1 MNFLDLL
8 WQSLPELLSGLRWTL
23 EFSLLAI
30 AASLVIGT
38 FAALAKLSRN
48 KILKATASIYV
59 EIFRGTPLLVQILF
73 IYTGLP
79 IVLPLHEYFGSS
91 YLIVAAT
98 TALGLNEGAYI
109 CEIIRAGIV
118 SVHKGQKEA
127 ALSIGLSEAQ
137 AMRMI
142 IAPQAFRRMIPP
154 LVNQFAQ
161 TIKDTSLLAVIS
173 GTELIYTGQVL
184 IAQTFLAFQFWIV
197 IALIYFVII
206 YSLSF
211 AARRLEKKLEIYKR

>member
-1 MNFLDLL
+1 
-8 WQSLPELLSGLRWTL
+8 
-23 EFSLLAI
+23 
-30 AASLVIGT
+30 
-38 FAALAKLSRN
+38 
-48 KILKATASIYV
+48 
-59 EIFRGTPLLVQILF
+59 
-73 IYTGLP
+73 
-79 IVLPLHEYFGSS
+79 
-91 YLIVAAT
+91 
-98 TALGLNEGAYI
+98 
-109 CEIIRAGIV
+109 
-118 SVHKGQKEA
+118 
-127 ALSIGLSEAQ
+127 
-137 AMRMI
+137 MI